1 MGKLMDEQ
9 MDNMQGVVNDNIRA
23 DGDED
28 DNSTESED

>member
-9 MDNMQGVVNDNIRA
+9 IDNMQGVVNDNIQA

-28 DNSTESED
+28 EDNTDNED